1 MNAAYPDRLRRA
13 PCLEFAAMKHKRWW
27 IGGVVVLGAAG
38 VAGWWAQRDGDS
50 ATSYRTAKIERG
62 TLIAAVSSSGTVN
75 PVSQVSV
82 GSQVSGQIKEMRAD
96 FNTEVKQGQL
106 IARIDPE
113 SFEYKVRQ
121 ASADLESARAAVLNA
136 QANVAAVMAGVSKA
150 KLEADNAQRDA
161 QRRQDLLAKNFISQ
175 ADYDNARNTAASL
188 AESLKVAQAQAD
200 VARAQAVSAQAVV
213 KQRDA
218 ALAQAKVD
226 LERTEIRSPVDG
238 VVIKRSVDV
247 GQTVA
252 ASLQAPEL
260 FIIARNLQ
268 DMQVEASIDEADISR
283 VKPQQAVSFTIDA
296 FPGRSFEGRVSQ
308 IRKAAV
314 SSQNVVTYTVVVGF
328 ANPGGTVLPGMTANV
343 RIVTET
349 RENVLKVPNA
359 ALRVRIAG
367 VEPAAAGASAA
378 DAGNGTRTGAAW
390 QWLPGAHAQS
400 GGAGALRER
409 LVEGLQLDAAQQTRL
424 DQVLADMRPRFA
436 AARDL
441 AEAEQPAARDKL
453 QAELRERVGSFL
465 TPVQRD
471 RYAQLQAARAAAA
484 PGAAAS
490 MSAAPAAASAPAR
503 AAAPRAAA
511 SAVAGGG
518 PLGELR
524 NRLAAELQLSP
535 EQLDKVDAVIA
546 QARPRFAE
554 LRALPE
560 EERTKARERIL
571 ADIRARVA
579 EQLDAG
585 QKARY
590 QQIVAESASRQ
601 PTRGRIYLLDAKGK
615 PVAYNVR
622 LGITDGVATELIV
635 APGSPG
641 AGELREGAT
650 VITGV
655 NAPGSAAPRSG
666 PPGPRPMF

>member
-1 MNAAYPDRLRRA
+1 
-13 PCLEFAAMKHKRWW
+13 MKHMRWW
-27 IGGVVVLGAAG
+27 MGGVVVLGAAG
-38 VAGWWAQRDGDS
+38 AAWWWAQRDADS

-161 QRRQDLLAKNFISQ
+161 QRKQDLLAKNFISQ
-175 ADYDNARNTAASL
+175 ADYDNSRNTASSL

-343 RIVTET
+343 RIVTDT

-367 VEPAAAGASAA
+367 VEPAAAPASSA
-378 DAGNGTRTGAAW
+378 DAGGPGRTGAAW
-390 QWLPGAHAQS
+390 QWMSSANAQGAAP
-400 GGAGALRER
+400 GALRER
-409 LVEGLQLDAAQQTRL
+409 LVEGLQLDATQQARL
-424 DQVLADMRPRFA
+424 DEVLADMRPRFA

-441 AEAEQPAARDKL
+441 ADAERPAAREKL
-453 QAELRERVGSFL
+453 QAELRERVGAFL
-465 TPVQRD
+465 TPAQRD
-471 RYAQLQAARAAAA
+471 RYAQLQAARAAAPA
-484 PGAAAS
+484 V
-490 MSAAPAAASAPAR
+490 AAASAPAVTASSPAR
-503 AAAPRAAA
+503 AAAPRAPA

-524 NRLAAELQLSP
+524 NRLAAELQLTP
-535 EQLDKVDAVIA
+535 EQLEKVDAVIA

-554 LRALPE
+554 LRGLPE
-560 EERTKARERIL
+560 EERAKARERIL

-601 PTRGRIYLLDAKGK
+601 PSRGRLYLLDAKGK
-615 PVAYNVR
+615 PAAYNVR

-635 APGSPG
+635 APGSAN

-655 NAPGSAAPRSG
+655 NAPGSGAASRNSA
-666 PPGPRPMF
+666 PGPRPMF

>member
-1 MNAAYPDRLRRA
+1 MKRLR
-13 PCLEFAAMKHKRWW
+13 WW
-27 IGGVVVLGAAG
+27 LAGAAVTG
-38 VAGWWAQRDGDS
+38 LALAGGWWLQRDVDA

-62 TLIAAVSSSGTVN
+62 SLTAAVSSSGTVN

-121 ASADLESARAAVLNA
+121 ANADLESARAAVLNA

-150 KLEADNAQRDA
+150 RLDADNAQRDA
-161 QRRQDLLAKNFISQ
+161 QRKQELLAKEFISQ
-175 ADYDNARNTAASL
+175 ADYENSRNTASTL
-188 AESLKVAQAQAD
+188 AESLKVAQAQLD

-268 DMQVEASIDEADISR
+268 DMQVEASIDEADIAR
-283 VKPQQAVSFTIDA
+283 IRPQQSVGFTIDA
-296 FPGRSFEGRVSQ
+296 FPGRNFEGRVSQ

-314 SSQNVVTYTVVVGF
+314 SAQNVVTYTVVVGF
-328 ANPGGTVLPGMTANV
+328 SNPAGAVLPGMTANV

-367 VEPAAAGASAA
+367 VEPAAAGSPASAA
-378 DAGNGTRTGAAW
+378 EAGAGVRTGGAW
-390 QWLPGAHAQS
+390 SWLPGAQAQS
-400 GGAGALRER
+400 AGTA
-409 LVEGLQLDAAQQTRL
+409 T
-424 DQVLADMRPRFA
+424 PA
-436 AARDL
+436 AA
-441 AEAEQPAARDKL
+441 EAPR
-453 QAELRERVGSFL
+453 S
-465 TPVQRD
+465 
-471 RYAQLQAARAAAA
+471 
-484 PGAAAS
+484 
-490 MSAAPAAASAPAR
+490 ASAPA
-503 AAAPRAAA
+503 A
-511 SAVAGGG
+511 SG
-518 PLGELR
+518 PLADLR
-524 NRLAAELQLSP
+524 NRLATDLQLTP
-535 EQLDKVDAVIA
+535 AQLEKVDALLA

-554 LRALPE
+554 LRSLPDD
-560 EERTKARERIL
+560 ERAKARERIL
-571 ADIRARVA
+571 ADIRARVS
-579 EQLDAG
+579 ELLDAT

-590 QQIVAESASRQ
+590 QQLVADAAGRQ
-601 PTRGRIYLLDAKGK
+601 PARGRIYLLDAKGK

-635 APGSPG
+635 PPG
-641 AGELREGAT
+641 APNADVLREGAT
-650 VITGV
+650 VIIGV
-655 NAPGSAAPRSG
+655 NAPGAAAAPRTG
-666 PPGPRPMF
+666 TAGPRPMF